1 MKNQKIRNLTVT
13 AVMGA
18 IGAALM
24 FIEIPLPFMPNFI
37 KFDFSE
43 LPAILTSFA
52 LGPIHGIVVCLL
64 KNLLHLPFGSSAG
77 IGEISN
83 FILGAVFT
91 GIAGIIYKY
100 SKTRKG
106 ALIASISGSFSMAVI
121 SVAANYFIVYP
132 LYQKV
137 LGMPEE
143 AILGMY
149 RAIMPSC
156 KNLIEALAVFNLPF
170 TLVKGLLV
178 SGICFAVYKKL
189 SVIIKG
195 KKETVCE

>member
-24 FIEIPLPFMPNFI
+24 FFEIPLPFMPSFI

-52 LGPIHGIVVCLL
+52 LGPIHGIIVCFL

-91 GIAGIIYKY
+91 GIAGIIYKH

-106 ALIASISGSFSMAVI
+106 ALIGSISGSFSMAII
-121 SVAANYFIVYP
+121 SVATNYFIVYP

-149 RAIMPSC
+149 RAIMPNC
-156 KNLIEALAVFNLPF
+156 KNLMEALAVFNLPF

-178 SGICFAVYKKL
+178 SGICFLVYKKL
-189 SVIIKG
+189 SVILKG
-195 KKETVCE
+195 KKGTVRE